1 MKKLIPIVVIL
12 ISLTSCIEIHE
23 EIHIHKDQSGSLS
36 YRLESSQLGFI
47 FNKIAGIIDIQIED
61 QLKEKAKELAIK
73 LKQKDGISNVEFNID
88 SRTMDYELRCDFSN
102 TKKLNVALYE
112 AFGYKKTF
120 FSPSYL
126 KATNHK
132 VKKINFSPMLKDYL
146 EDEGINIPSEYLADV
161 IYFKSTIYLS
171 RKVKK
176 AKGSQTNIAN
186 DENLVFQKFRI
197 TDVIENKVDVGITIK
212 Y

>member
-1 MKKLIPIVVIL
+1 MKKLIPIVVIF

-23 EIHIHKDQSGSLS
+23 EIHIYKDQSGSLF
-36 YRLESSQLGFI
+36 YKLESSQLGYI
-47 FNKIAGIIDIQIED
+47 FNKIANIIDINIED
-61 QLKEKAKELAIK
+61 QLKEKAKELAFK
-73 LKQKDGISNVEFNID
+73 LKQKDGISHVEFNMD
-88 SRTMDYELRCDFSN
+88 SRTMDYEIRCDFSN
-102 TKKLNVALYE
+102 TKKLNAALYE

-132 VKKINFSPMLKDYL
+132 VKKINFAPMLKDYL
-146 EDEGINIPSEYLADV
+146 ADEGINIPSEYLSDV
-161 IYFKSTIYLS
+161 IYFKSTIYLP

-176 AKGSQTNIAN
+176 AKGSQTNILN
-186 DENLVFQKFRI
+186 NENLVFQKFRI
-197 TDVIENKVDVGITIK
+197 TDVIEDKVDVGITIK